1 MPAHLPQHLQSSHL
15 HSPPVLQAAQ
25 HLQSPALQAHLPQA
39 QDAPQS
45 QAFDALQPH
54 CLPSH
59 FAQHLQS
66 SHLHSPPVLQAAQHL
81 QSPALQ
87 AHLPQAPVAPQS
99 QAFFAEQQSA
109 ANAPALNAKTAAQQ
123 NDKTFFKLIL
133 LDSYN

>member
-1 MPAHLPQHLQSSHL
+1 M
-15 HSPPVLQAAQ
+15 QAAQ

-39 QDAPQS
+39 QVAPQS
-45 QAFDALQPH
+45 QAFDALQPR
-54 CLPSH
+54 CLPAH

-87 AHLPQAPVAPQS
+87 AQVAPQS
-99 QAFFAEQQSA
+99 QAFDAEQQSA

-123 NDKTFFKLIL
+123 NDKTFFKLII
-133 LDSYN
+133 LDSCN